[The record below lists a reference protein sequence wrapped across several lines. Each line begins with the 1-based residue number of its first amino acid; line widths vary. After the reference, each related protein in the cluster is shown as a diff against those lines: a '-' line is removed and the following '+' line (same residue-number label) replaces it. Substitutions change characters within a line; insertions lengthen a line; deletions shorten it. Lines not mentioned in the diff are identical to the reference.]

1 MQIVEKN
8 RNPNVAE
15 WMLQML
21 AYEVS
26 TLM

>member
-26 TLM
+26 TWM